1 VKSRKRGIKAS
12 RPKLDAA
19 MLNAGIKTQSLLA
32 EHIATKENLQI
43 PPKDTVNRAF
53 RQESVSPTTIAR
65 IAKVLSVEA
74 HTLYLSLEESKF
86 VPQMGLN
93 DLSSKQSKHLHQ
105 RTPFRQMLLVL
116 LAITAMVVI
125 WLIYTDSLTSKS
137 NQNDFINTSLL
148 GRPSIVVYSHS
159 EITDTLADA
168 IEKEA
173 GNHFTTSKINRTL
186 VLNSSMS
193 VDIAREYQSDGV
205 LTLRT
210 TIVGRFIGLQI
221 YLYINGVETLFWTD
235 SFLTVSFALHGQD
248 IAQQFIQDL
257 NLAFSNPASLRRENT
272 LFASMATQEKYLNAR
287 ELLNNSESEINLKRA
302 QAFLQSAI
310 QTYPQYA
317 NASAALCESFVDESW
332 RGDEQAILQDAQRE
346 CDKAIS
352 IAPNN
357 SYVRSTLAFLF
368 RRTGRLDESIKLYQN
383 ILVDYPDDIDAN
395 SGIASAYLEAF
406 RQNLKSYPEAKKNMV
421 NFSRNATELEPDYWR
436 HHSNL
441 GLFSYF
447 AGNQE
452 LAADAFGVA
461 AGLNPNELAFT
472 NVGTIN
478 KCIGNIDK
486 AEYFYNKAI
495 EIAPESYIGKDY
507 LGSIY
512 FYKKDF
518 RKSAELKKQALETL
532 SNETGGI
539 HQMWG
544 ELGHSYRKDKQINKA
559 IESYLIALKIIER
572 DALRGNIAIADKIFR
587 YQYKLLLTT
596 LAPNTYTKAS
606 FNLEYSEL
614 RNFLSNETDA
624 AAFAALAHSFFIM
637 GNLQQSQ
644 QALEKATSK
653 CSIYKLHPDLSQINV
668 Q

>member
-1 VKSRKRGIKAS
+1 
-12 RPKLDAA
+12 

-32 EHIATKENLQI
+32 EHIATNENLQI

-53 RQESVSPTTIAR
+53 RQESVSPLTIAR
-65 IAKVLSVEA
+65 IAKVLNVEA
-74 HTLYLSLEESKF
+74 HTLYLSIEDSNF
-86 VPQMGLN
+86 VPQIGQV
-93 DLSSKQSKHLHQ
+93 DLISKQTKYFYQ
-105 RTPFRQMLLVL
+105 NTPFKLMLVVL
-116 LAITAMVVI
+116 LAITTVI
-125 WLIYTDSLTSKS
+125 VLGLIYSGALTPKS
-137 NQNDFINTSLL
+137 DKNDFVKRSLL
-148 GRPSIVVYSHS
+148 GKPSIIIYSYS
-159 EITDTLADA
+159 KITDTLADA
-168 IEKEA
+168 IESEA
-173 GNHFTTSKINRTL
+173 RNHFTTSKINRTL
-186 VLNSSMS
+186 VLNGSMS

-205 LTLRT
+205 LTLRSRT
-210 TIVGRFIGLQI
+210 VGRFIGLQI
-221 YLYINGVETLFWTD
+221 YLYIDGVETIIWTN
-235 SFLTVSFALHGQD
+235 SLLTASLAMHGQD
-248 IAQQFIQDL
+248 IAKQFIKNL
-257 NLAFSNPASLRRENT
+257 NLAFSNPASSHGDNIR
-272 LFASMATQEKYLNAR
+272 FASIATQEKYLNAR

-317 NASAALCESFVDESW
+317 NAIAALCESFIDESW

-346 CDKAIS
+346 CDKALL
-352 IAPNN
+352 IAPTNN
-357 SYVRSTLAFLF
+357 YVRSTLAYLF
-368 RRTGRLDESIKLYQN
+368 RRTGRLDESIKLYQDV
-383 ILVDYPDDIDAN
+383 LADFPDDIDAN
-395 SGIASAYLEAF
+395 SGIASSYLEAF

-421 NFSRNATELEPDYWR
+421 NFSRNAAKLEPDYWR

-452 LAADAFGVA
+452 LAADAFGLA

-486 AEYFYNKAI
+486 AEYYYNKAI

-507 LGSIY
+507 LGSVY

-518 RKSAELKKQALETL
+518 QKSAELKEQALETL

-544 ELGHSYRKDKQINKA
+544 ELGHSYRKDKQINNA

-572 DALRGNIAIADKIFR
+572 DALRGNIAIADKIFS

-596 LAPNTYTKAS
+596 LAPNTYTKKS
-606 FNLEYSEL
+606 FNLDYSEL
-614 RNFLSNETDA
+614 RNFLSYETDA
-624 AAFAALAHSFFIM
+624 AAFAALAHSFFIT
-637 GNLQQSQ
+637 GNLQLSQ
-644 QALEKATSK
+644 QALEKAASK
-653 CSIYKLHPDLSQINV
+653 CPIYKLHPDLTQINIR
-668 Q
+668 